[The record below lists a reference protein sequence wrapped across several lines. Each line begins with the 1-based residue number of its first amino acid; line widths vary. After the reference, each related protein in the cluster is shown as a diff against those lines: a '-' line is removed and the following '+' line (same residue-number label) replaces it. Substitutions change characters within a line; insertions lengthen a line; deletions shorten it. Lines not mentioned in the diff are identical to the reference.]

1 MRGMLATFRGEWW
14 DSNTGTKKPF
24 PLAELRTHFL
34 FPLTPK
40 SSAYLAV
47 AGGTTL
53 GYENT
58 GIPPF
63 SLGGGLQLSAFGE
76 NELITN
82 QYYLFQ
88 TGYIRR
94 LAKLPPFL
102 GDSIS
107 LITTYEAGK
116 TFFLPN
122 EPSVPMDGVVGIV
135 VKTAIGPF
143 EIAGTAGN
151 GSGHRK
157 IFFQLDRFF

>member
-1 MRGMLATFRGEWW
+1 MVGREYRDQKVVPSHRT
-14 DSNTGTKKPF
+14 S
-24 PLAELRTHFL
+24 THFL
-34 FPLTPK
+34 FPFTTK

-47 AGGTTL
+47 SGGSTL
-53 GYENT
+53 GHEST

-102 GDSIS
+102 GRQH
-107 LITTYEAGK
+107 
-116 TFFLPN
+116 FP
-122 EPSVPMDGVVGIV
+122 
-135 VKTAIGPF
+135 
-143 EIAGTAGN
+143 GN
-151 GSGHRK
+151 N
-157 IFFQLDRFF
+157 L